1 MSISQFG
8 VINPLYFLDD
18 LSDEQKEAVEYCDS
32 PQLILSGAGS
42 GKTRVLTNK
51 IAYLIKEKNILPEN
65 ILALTFTNKAANEM
79 KERIAKLI
87 GEDLAKN
94 INMGTFHSIFCK
106 ILRKNI
112 YYLEDKQYKY
122 NFQIIDEDD
131 VKKIIKDILETQ
143 FDGVLQKKFEE
154 KGINDRVKS
163 SIFINDLTKKISDK
177 IMLYKNRGV
186 TYEDYQNL
194 SNEIEKDK
202 LNGLEFFKNV
212 YEVYVN
218 ECKKKN
224 VMDFEDLLLNTYL
237 LFKNTNNISIL
248 ERYQK
253 QFKYILVDEY
263 QDTNHV
269 QFEILKALSWDN
281 KKICGVGDD
290 YQSIYSF
297 RGAEISNF
305 YNFMAQ
311 FPETKNFKLCRN
323 YRSNSNIVKGAD
335 LLIKHNKKKKK
346 KDLYSNINEIDG
358 KVKLLISKNGIYES
372 EKIAYIIKQLIGDN
386 KCEYKDI
393 CILYRMNLQCYP
405 FQKIFF
411 KRNIPH
417 KVCNRIGFFFF

>member
-1 MSISQFG
+1 
-8 VINPLYFLDD
+8 
-18 LSDEQKEAVEYCDS
+18 
-32 PQLILSGAGS
+32 
-42 GKTRVLTNK
+42 
-51 IAYLIKEKNILPEN
+51 
-65 ILALTFTNKAANEM
+65 
-79 KERIAKLI
+79 
-87 GEDLAKN
+87 
-94 INMGTFHSIFCK
+94 
-106 ILRKNI
+106 
-112 YYLEDKQYKY
+112 
-122 NFQIIDEDD
+122 
-131 VKKIIKDILETQ
+131 
-143 FDGVLQKKFEE
+143 
-154 KGINDRVKS
+154 
-163 SIFINDLTKKISDK
+163 
-177 IMLYKNRGV
+177 MLYKNRGV

-202 LNGLEFFKNV
+202 LNGLEFFKNI

-224 VMDFEDLLLNTYL
+224 VMDFEDLLLNTFL
-237 LFKNTNNISIL
+237 LFNNKNNISIL

-323 YRSNSNIVKGAD
+323 YRSNSNIVKVAD
-335 LLIKHNKKKKK
+335 LLIKHNKKQMQ

-358 KVKLLISKNGIYES
+358 KVKLLNNKNGIDES

-393 CILYRMNLQCYP
+393 CILYRMNLQYYP

-417 KVCNRIGFFFF
+417 KVCNRIGFFETKIIQNIFAYLKLIINPDLDFCLKRIINYPHRGIGKMAQKQLFTLAKSKNISCWEII